1 MFGRRSDGKELK
13 HVSPIFRLVPSLM
26 KHRDDSQVYFN
37 QDIVITKM
45 EEYISKKAEEG
56 IKISI
61 LDLVYAAVVR
71 IIAERPKL
79 NRFVVNGRIYARNKI
94 TLAMTI
100 KKSLTDEA
108 EETTVKLDF
117 TGRETVFEIKE
128 KLQAIIAEN
137 KDVETENGMDKVA
150 GFLSKIPSG
159 VLKKAVGFLKFLDWH
174 GYLPKSIIEVSPFHA
189 SCVVTNVGSLGI
201 DSIYHHIYNFGTT
214 SMFFAIGYLI
224 REQYAFF
231 LRFHTRWSVIAT
243 SIAFLLIGTLT
254 EHTMGDNEYSSAPLF
269 VIGAL
274 AGSYLTI
281 CLSKWIESNPHPVM
295 RKCKNLCCYLSRN
308 SIDIVIWQFVCFR
321 IAIAI
326 QLIVYHLPITDV
338 FGV

>member
-214 SMFFAIGYLI
+214 SMFFAIGRKKKSYVFEDDEI
-224 REQYAFF
+224 NMEKCINVAFVGDERICDGHYYA
-231 LRFHTRWSVIAT
+231 
-243 SIAFLLIGTLT
+243 
-254 EHTMGDNEYSSAPLF
+254 SSF
-269 VIGAL
+269 RAL
-274 AGSYLTI
+274 NRYLTRPELLETALEEI
-281 CLSKWIESNPHPVM
+281 NKDPEL
-295 RKCKNLCCYLSRN
+295 
-308 SIDIVIWQFVCFR
+308 
-321 IAIAI
+321 
-326 QLIVYHLPITDV
+326 
-338 FGV
+338 